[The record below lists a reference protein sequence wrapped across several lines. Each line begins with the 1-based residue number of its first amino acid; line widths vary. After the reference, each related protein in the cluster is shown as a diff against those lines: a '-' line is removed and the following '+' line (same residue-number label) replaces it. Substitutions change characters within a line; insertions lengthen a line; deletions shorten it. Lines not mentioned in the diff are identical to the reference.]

1 MSQTAAL
8 IHPPGGRKEGEEE
21 EEVDQTAA
29 LIKFSTS
36 GAQRVSVRLQE
47 GGVPGG
53 GNCFFLFFWNADM
66 FSETTEVGEVG
77 ESLSS
82 LANGVRA
89 ECCRE
94 SLFKLYASFYLRIH
108 KWRDKNSY
116 RRKKKLVNDK
126 K

>member
-53 GNCFFLFFWNADM
+53 GNCFFCFFGTPTWFLKQQRLERLEKVSPVSRMA
-66 FSETTEVGEVG
+66 SEPSAAEKASSSSMHRSIYESTSGAIKIHIGE
-77 ESLSS
+77 
-82 LANGVRA
+82 
-89 ECCRE
+89 
-94 SLFKLYASFYLRIH
+94 K
-108 KWRDKNSY
+108 KNC
-116 RRKKKLVNDK
+116 
-126 K
+126 

>member
-29 LIKFSTS
+29 LIKFPTS

-53 GNCFFLFFWNADM
+53 GNCFFFFFFERRHGFLRNNRGWR
-66 FSETTEVGEVG
+66 GWKK
-77 ESLSS
+77 SLQS
-82 LANGVRA
+82 
-89 ECCRE
+89 RE
-94 SLFKLYASFYLRIH
+94 
-108 KWRDKNSY
+108 WRQN
-116 RRKKKLVNDK
+116 RVLP
-126 K
+126 